1 MPRSSLEPPAL
12 KVLLEREQVERRI
25 DELAQQLASD
35 YAGAAPLFVGLL
47 NGAVPFMMALISRLP
62 EELLARLAYD
72 FVDVSSYQGTE
83 NTGQIAQAKDL
94 VVAVAD
100 RDVLVVDG
108 IVDTGRSLD
117 FVLAMLKER
126 QPGSLRVCT
135 LLDKRARRE
144 VPVPIDYCGFE
155 IEDAFVVGYGMDCD
169 QRYRALPHIAA
180 IEPTRGDPAQ
190 WPPKKS

>member
-1 MPRSSLEPPAL
+1 MPRSPLKPPAL
-12 KVLLEREQVERRI
+12 KVLIERQQVERRI

-94 VVAVAD
+94 VVPVAG

-117 FVLAMLKER
+117 FVLATIKAR

-135 LLDKRARRE
+135 LLNKRARRE
-144 VPVPIDYCGFE
+144 FPVSIDYCGFE

-169 QRYRALPHIAA
+169 QRYRALHHIAA

>member
-1 MPRSSLEPPAL
+1 MPRSPLKPPAL
-12 KVLLEREQVERRI
+12 KVLIERQQVERRI

-94 VVAVAD
+94 VVPVAG

-117 FVLAMLKER
+117 FVLATIKAR

-135 LLDKRARRE
+135 LLNKRARRE
-144 VPVPIDYCGFE
+144 FPVLIDYCGFE

-169 QRYRALPHIAA
+169 QRYRALHHIAA

>member
-1 MPRSSLEPPAL
+1 MPRNPLKPPAL
-12 KVLLEREQVERRI
+12 KVLIERQQVERRI

-94 VVAVAD
+94 VVAVAG

-117 FVLAMLKER
+117 FVLATIKAR
-126 QPGSLRVCT
+126 QPGSLKVCT
-135 LLDKRARRE
+135 LLNKRARRE
-144 VPVPIDYCGFE
+144 VPVPVDYCGFE

-169 QRYRALPHIAA
+169 QRYRALHHIAA

>member
-1 MPRSSLEPPAL
+1 MPRSPLKPPAL
-12 KVLLEREQVERRI
+12 KVLIERQQVERRI

-62 EELLARLAYD
+62 EDLLARLAYD
-72 FVDVSSYQGTE
+72 FVDVSSYQGTA

-94 VVAVAD
+94 VVPVAG

-117 FVLAMLKER
+117 FVLATIKER

-135 LLDKRARRE
+135 LLNKCARRE
-144 VPVPIDYCGFE
+144 VPVSIDYCGFE

-169 QRYRALPHIAA
+169 QRYRALHHIAA

>member
-94 VVAVAD
+94 VVAVAG

-117 FVLAMLKER
+117 FVLAMLKAR

-135 LLDKRARRE
+135 LLNKRARRE
-144 VPVPIDYCGFE
+144 VPVPVDYCGFE

-169 QRYRALPHIAA
+169 QRYRALHHIAA

>member
-1 MPRSSLEPPAL
+1 MLRSPLKPPAL
-12 KVLLEREQVERRI
+12 KVLIERQQVERRI

-94 VVAVAD
+94 VVPVAG

-117 FVLAMLKER
+117 FVLATIKAR
-126 QPGSLRVCT
+126 HPGSLKVCT
-135 LLDKRARRE
+135 LLNKRARRE
-144 VPVPIDYCGFE
+144 VPVPVDYCGFE

-169 QRYRALPHIAA
+169 QRYRALHHIAA

>member
-83 NTGQIAQAKDL
+83 NTGQVAQAKDL
-94 VVAVAD
+94 VVAVAG

-117 FVLAMLKER
+117 FVLAMLKAR

-135 LLDKRARRE
+135 LLNKRARRE

-169 QRYRALPHIAA
+169 QRHRALHHIAA

>member
-94 VVAVAD
+94 VVAVAG

-117 FVLAMLKER
+117 FVLAMLKAR

-169 QRYRALPHIAA
+169 QRYRALHHIAA

>member
-1 MPRSSLEPPAL
+1 MPRNPLKPPAL
-12 KVLLEREQVERRI
+12 KVLIERQQVERRI

-94 VVAVAD
+94 VVAVAG

-117 FVLAMLKER
+117 FVLATIKAR

-135 LLDKRARRE
+135 LLNKHARRE
-144 VPVPIDYCGFE
+144 FPVPVDYCGFE

-169 QRYRALPHIAA
+169 QRYRALHHIAA

>member
-1 MPRSSLEPPAL
+1 MPRSSLESPAL
-12 KVLLEREQVERRI
+12 KVLIEREQVERRI

-94 VVAVAD
+94 VVAVAG

-117 FVLAMLKER
+117 FVLAILKAR

>member
-1 MPRSSLEPPAL
+1 MPRSPLEPPAL

-35 YAGAAPLFVGLL
+35 YTGAAPLFVGLL

-62 EELLARLAYD
+62 EDLLARLAYD

-94 VVAVAD
+94 VVAVAG

>member
-1 MPRSSLEPPAL
+1 MPRSSLESPAL

-94 VVAVAD
+94 VVAVAG

-117 FVLAMLKER
+117 FVLAMLKAR

-169 QRYRALPHIAA
+169 QRYRALHHIAA